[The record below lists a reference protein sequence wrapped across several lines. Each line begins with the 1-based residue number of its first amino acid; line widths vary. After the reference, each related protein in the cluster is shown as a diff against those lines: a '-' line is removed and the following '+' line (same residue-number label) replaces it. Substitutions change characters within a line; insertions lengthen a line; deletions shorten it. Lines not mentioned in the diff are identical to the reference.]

1 MDVVLDSI
9 SAEELVWLRSLE
21 DEDGFDTMT
30 CRPIRLRS
38 REEKLK
44 LYQSALDE
52 PNTVILGLWTSD
64 KKHLIGK
71 LTASDWNPRNRSM
84 QIGIY
89 L

>member
-1 MDVVLDSI
+1 MDVALDSI

-21 DEDGFDTMT
+21 DKDGFETMT

-52 PNTVILGLWTSD
+52 PTTVILGLWTSD
-64 KKHLIGK
+64 KK
-71 LTASDWNPRNRSM
+71 
-84 QIGIY
+84 
-89 L
+89 